1 MNYISNKEEFKV
13 YYHVRINLKDN
24 TQEGSYNI
32 TKEELENRFL
42 DPYNSGNPIVL
53 NGRTLELSEISRINI
68 NVSQY
73 ENELE
78 SKKIEIDYEDKQS
91 DFMFINFTP
100 LEWRAAERFKDVTD
114 TFITGAPGQ
123 KNNKSIQAT
132 TQKKTLNKQKA
143 FIVHGHDNHMKQ
155 ELEIFLH
162 GINIEPIV
170 LHRQA
175 DEGLTIIEKFE
186 KHSDV
191 QYAFVLLTPDDIG
204 IPINKFDEKS
214 PLTNYEFRARQN
226 VIFELGYFIGKLGRG
241 KVCTLYKEGITLP
254 SDIQGLVYKK
264 INERIEEVGFPI
276 IQELKKAGLSPQI

>member
-1 MNYISNKEEFKV
+1 M
-13 YYHVRINLKDN
+13 YYHVRIDLKDN
-24 TQEGSYNI
+24 TQEGRYNI

-42 DPYNSGNPIVL
+42 NPYDSGDPIVL
-53 NGRTLELSEISRINI
+53 NGRTLELSEISRISI
-68 NVSQY
+68 NVSQN

-78 SKKIEIDYEDKQS
+78 SQKIQIEYEDQRS
-91 DFMFINFTP
+91 DILMFNLSP
-100 LEWRAAERFKDVTD
+100 LEWRAAERLKDVTD
-114 TFITGAPGQ
+114 AFITGAPGQ
-123 KNNKSIQAT
+123 KNNKSTQAT

-143 FIVHGHDNHMKQ
+143 FIVHGHDTHMKQ

-162 GINIEPIV
+162 SIDIEPIV

-204 IPINKFDEKS
+204 TPIDQFDEKS

>member
-1 MNYISNKEEFKV
+1 M
-13 YYHVRINLKDN
+13 YYHVRINLKDK
-24 TQEGSYNI
+24 TQEGKYNI
-32 TKEELENRFL
+32 SKEELENRFL
-42 DPYNSGNPIVL
+42 NPYYSGNPIIL
-53 NGRTLELSEISRINI
+53 NGRTLKLSEITRISI
-68 NVSQY
+68 NVSHS
-73 ENELE
+73 ETELD
-78 SKKIEIDYEDKQS
+78 SVKAQIDYEDRKS
-91 DFMFINFTP
+91 DIFIFGMSP
-100 LEWRAAERFKDVTD
+100 LEWRAAERLEDVTD

-123 KNNKSIQAT
+123 KNNKSPKNLT
-132 TQKKTLNKQKA
+132 PQKILDKQKA
-143 FIVHGHDNHMKQ
+143 FIVHGHDTHMKQ

-162 GINIEPIV
+162 SIDIEPIV

-204 IPINKFDEKS
+204 TSIDQFDEKNL
-214 PLTNYEFRARQN
+214 LTDYELRARQN

-264 INERIEEVGFPI
+264 VNERIEEVGFPI
-276 IQELKKAGLSPQI
+276 IQELKKAGLSPQIK